1 MVVVQETEPDVY
13 FSTSVFVD
21 DYQLID
27 SALLESKLG
36 DTCTVG
42 GAKQIKMLILT

>member
-1 MVVVQETEPDVY
+1 MDDVLETEPDVD

-21 DYQLID
+21 DYQLVD

-36 DTCTVG
+36 DTCT
-42 GAKQIKMLILT
+42 LYRCSR